1 MSDGLFHNFALPQ
14 LEIKHQS
21 HYLMVTYLPQETNSL
36 NVKGGVRLLQ
46 ECDSQVWYQALQVVP
61 EIEIVLSKG
70 KEKKRNSGL
79 NPSGNPS
86 GSQLNRP
93 VEIIQIPPLTSNIAS
108 LPPVAP
114 VAPDAAS
121 LLPVVPDAAPLS
133 PVAPDAASLA
143 PVTSDA
149 APLPLFDSHNSTSNA
164 NFTRVYNFTAAQGD
178 DGFGHHDSE
187 LSSNAMDYLRGSNN
201 TNILSDRFQVYSHHS
216 TTNLDTAS
224 LLHDPFPA
232 HHSMTNT
239 SSLLPEQPLRPG
251 EVTRGGITQPL
262 PVSAWRIAS
271 AGPDQPQVPSSSRSG
286 PNVIRG
292 SGTRVDVLAHRHGRR
307 PPYRLPPTPALTSP
321 SEVSFPDNSR
331 ASSPTSTLTST
342 MVRRQAARSQQSQP
356 DDCQEA
362 LSYVKHQYR
371 LNLLTVNAMWPDLI
385 AKVHANDQLL
395 SVVRDGSNL
404 RNEFK
409 SMARQLVWGN
419 SYNIFLAQYQ
429 SPEDAR
435 QYTANK
441 VAALLNQ
448 ATGAWMHNGVDEK
461 GIKNYFE
468 HPAVEE
474 TIVCTIFATPRS
486 IGSRYSDKFG
496 SLCTPTLALACCA
509 LCCALEEWCTSTYS
523 AVTFEV
529 AVYRSLYHSIADLNI
544 QQLLK
549 KPYLRSKLMALWA
562 RIYNRGCQMVVSQRG
577 GPARTVQLFVEDIE
591 DGQLAES
598 DLDDALAFPTDEPA
612 QNMGWQ
618 L

>member
-1 MSDGLFHNFALPQ
+1 MSSEPSRNQAPESLSNGDVSAPGNKQPQ
-14 LEIKHQS
+14 RERRSTLAAR
-21 HYLMVTYLPQETNSL
+21 
-36 NVKGGVRLLQ
+36 VRL
-46 ECDSQVWYQALQVVP
+46 SSVVSGTTGGP
-61 EIEIVLSKG
+61 RNRNRTQQGKG
-70 KEKKRNSGL
+70 KKKIIQANGVARPARNSGL

-86 GSQLNRP
+86 GSQLNCP

-164 NFTRVYNFTAAQGD
+164 NFTHVYNFTAAQGD

-201 TNILSDRFQVYSHHS
+201 ANILSDWFQVYSHHS

-232 HHSMTNT
+232 HHLMTNT

-251 EVTRGGITQPL
+251 EVTCGGITQPL

-331 ASSPTSTLTST
+331 ASSPTSTSTST
-342 MVRRQAARSQQSQP
+342 TVRRQAARSQQSQP

-362 LSYVKHQYR
+362 LSYAKHQYR

-385 AKVHANDQLL
+385 AKVHANDQL
-395 SVVRDGSNL
+395 SS
-404 RNEFK
+404 
-409 SMARQLVWGN
+409 ARMDYGLETCGTRWKQLTKRVQKYGATACPGQ
-419 SYNIFLAQYQ
+419 FLQHF
-429 SPEDAR
+429 SR
-435 QYTANK
+435 
-441 VAALLNQ
+441 
-448 ATGAWMHNGVDEK
+448 
-461 GIKNYFE
+461 
-468 HPAVEE
+468 
-474 TIVCTIFATPRS
+474 TIS
-486 IGSRYSDKFG
+486 
-496 SLCTPTLALACCA
+496 
-509 LCCALEEWCTSTYS
+509 
-523 AVTFEV
+523 
-529 AVYRSLYHSIADLNI
+529 
-544 QQLLK
+544 
-549 KPYLRSKLMALWA
+549 KP
-562 RIYNRGCQMVVSQRG
+562 RGCQAVYCQQG
-577 GPARTVQLFVEDIE
+577 GSP
-591 DGQLAES
+591 
-598 DLDDALAFPTDEPA
+598 P
-612 QNMGWQ
+612 
-618 L
+618 